1 MFWHAAVAGQVKL
14 LATEGLIEELRDVLT
29 RHKLA
34 KQIQAK
40 GKSIEQIIHDHRLI
54 VEIVKPAVLETQVSA
69 DPDDDEVI
77 ACAVGGGA
85 DCIVSGD
92 NHLLS
97 LGAYQ
102 AIPIYDVN
110 HFLSVLDDT
119 QRSAANEL

>member
-1 MFWHAAVAGQVKL
+1 MSSLGTNWRSKY
-14 LATEGLIEELRDVLT
+14 R
-29 RHKLA
+29 RR
-34 KQIQAK
+34 

>member
-1 MFWHAAVAGQVKL
+1 MSSLGTNWRSKY
-14 LATEGLIEELRDVLT
+14 R
-29 RHKLA
+29 RR
-34 KQIQAK
+34 

-92 NHLLS
+92 NRLLS